1 MSDVENNCDA
11 FTQQIKETI
20 GNTNKA
26 STVLK
31 TDQKVL
37 ARITDGIYRHVYSA
51 IRELICNSYDADAE
65 TVYVDTD
72 CPRFNQITV
81 RDDGNGMSEE
91 VLSNLLHHIGGSAK
105 RNYKQKQLGIFAE
118 NDPTLSPVKQRKL
131 IGKIGIGLFSVAQ
144 LTRDFTIITKQAGK
158 NYYLVAD
165 IKLKNFSEEQIQK
178 IEGRIEERGAD
189 FETGTVDVYTV
200 PAENIEAHGTDIIIR
215 NLKRSAIDQLK
226 SVNIWNQTTADEDD
240 DINSII
246 NEIKPAFHIGEIDN
260 EHNIIKEKAN
270 LPWKN
275 TELPRDKFVSL
286 YQNLIDLQTNDK
298 YPSIEKNLDSY
309 LKMLWILGLSL
320 PVEYISDSP
329 EELSSD
335 ECKYVY
341 EIQNNET
348 SSKKIETKGKYGDI
362 LNLHSQIGNDFK
374 VFVDDVQ
381 ILRPIKFIEE
391 TKTDAQ
397 FKDNIIFYGKF
408 EPDLSALDPET
419 TGGKLKLEAIIKWAP
434 RIVPKEHVGVSIRIN
449 GASGALFDP
458 EFMNW
463 QLAEYMLKK
472 QMTIEIN
479 ILEGFESALNI
490 DRESFNFA
498 HPHYQLVMRW
508 LHKALRQ
515 VVNVIK
521 SKKKEKKEE
530 INKSTLKNTQ
540 EFFTN
545 VVASTPSS
553 VYDDNESLAK
563 LEINDIEKSE
573 LKVLRY
579 TNNRIKELTS
589 TSDKKKID
597 EKFMPK
603 INAIISLLDKF
614 ALLDNLS
621 PNQKND
627 LVEALIKIIAHD
639 N

>member
-1 MSDVENNCDA
+1 MSNVQDNCDSFA
-11 FTQQIKETI
+11 KQIKENI
-20 GNTNKA
+20 GSTNKA

-65 TVYVDTD
+65 KVYVDTD

-105 RNYKQKQLGIFAE
+105 RNYKQKDLGIFAE
-118 NDPTLSPVKQRKL
+118 NDPTLSPIKQRKL

-158 NYYLVAD
+158 DYYLVAD

-178 IEGRIEERGAD
+178 IEERGAD
-189 FETGTVDVYTV
+189 FETGTVDVYTT
-200 PAENIEAHGTDIIIR
+200 PAENIDAHGTDIIIR

-226 SVNIWNQTTADEDD
+226 SVNIWNQTTTDDDD

-246 NEIKPAFHIGEIDN
+246 NEIKPAFHIGEIDDEN
-260 EHNIIKEKAN
+260 NIIKEKAN

-275 TELPRDKFVSL
+275 TESSREKFISL
-286 YQNLIDLQTNDK
+286 YQNLVDLQTNDK

-341 EIQNNET
+341 EIQNNEKA
-348 SSKKIETKGKYGDI
+348 SKKVDTNGKYGDI
-362 LNLHSQIGNDFK
+362 LNLHSSIGNDFK

-530 INKSTLKNTQ
+530 INKSTLKTTQ

-563 LEINDIEKSE
+563 LEINDTQKSE
-573 LKVLRY
+573 LKILRY
-579 TNNRIKELTS
+579 TNSRIKELTS
-589 TSDKKKID
+589 IADKKKID